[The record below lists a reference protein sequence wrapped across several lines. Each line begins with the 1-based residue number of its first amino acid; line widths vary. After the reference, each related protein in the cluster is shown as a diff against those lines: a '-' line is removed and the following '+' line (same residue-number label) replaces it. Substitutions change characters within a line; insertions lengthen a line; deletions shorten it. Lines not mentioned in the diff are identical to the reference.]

1 MPEYYLSHQRR
12 LIAAEVS
19 SDDPPPEMPVPLEAE
34 EWVSGWLITAPANPR
49 QAEEIMGS
57 LAQVIRNLPEDTLL
71 LYPYDEASVADVI
84 SNWLEALETDPEMPA
99 LLEEE
104 VEDNAEGFR
113 NLILGEETL
122 WRGMKEILGF
132 LPQGKSAIQPIEA
145 YQTLLE
151 EALSE
156 FHDAARKGL
165 DAMSPKVV
173 HELGKKAR
181 LLLTREKREALLK
194 VVRSLAPA

>member
-1 MPEYYLSHQRR
+1 MPEYYLSHQKR
-12 LIAAEVS
+12 LIAAEVP
-19 SDDPPPEMPVPLEAE
+19 SDDPPAEMPAPLEAE
-34 EWVSGWLITAPANPR
+34 EWVSGWLITAPANPL
-49 QAEEIMGS
+49 QAREIMGG
-57 LAQVIRNLPEDTLL
+57 LAQVVGRLPEDTLL

-84 SNWLEALETDPEMPA
+84 VNWLEALETDPDMPA

-104 VEDNAEGFR
+104 VEANAEGFR
-113 NLILGEETL
+113 NLVLGEETL

-132 LPQGKSAIQPIEA
+132 LPQGKAAIQPIEA
-145 YQTLLE
+145 YQALLE

-165 DAMSPKVV
+165 DVLSPQVV

-181 LLLTREKREALLK
+181 LLLTRDKREALIK